1 MVKKHKHSRSI
12 LIDQVIRKLDGIC
25 ATIGVI
31 IAFLILL
38 FKIQFVF
45 FKIEDF
51 TILFYFIFIEFFRFL
66 GWLIGTKL
74 GIYFLSNSEDSVYSL
89 IDNQKIQ
96 FNQILES
103 QKTMSDQITIISNKI
118 IKK

>member
-1 MVKKHKHSRSI
+1 MKKKREHSRSV

-31 IAFLILL
+31 IALFVVSKFGNFSILN
-38 FKIQFVF
+38 
-45 FKIEDF
+45 D
-51 TILFYFIFIEFFRFL
+51 FIFIEFFRFL
-66 GWLIGTKL
+66 GWIVGTKL
-74 GIYFLSNSEDSVYSL
+74 GIYFLSNSEDSFYSL

-96 FNQILES
+96 FNQILEN
-103 QKTMSDQITIISNKI
+103 QEIMSEQILTISNNI

>member
-1 MVKKHKHSRSI
+1 MKKKREHSRSV

-31 IAFLILL
+31 IALFVVSKFGNFSILNDLIFL
-38 FKIQFVF
+38 
-45 FKIEDF
+45 
-51 TILFYFIFIEFFRFL
+51 EFFRFL
-66 GWLIGTKL
+66 GWIIGTKL
-74 GIYFLSNSEDSVYSL
+74 GIYFLSNSEDSFYSL

-96 FNQILES
+96 FNQILEN
-103 QKTMSDQITIISNKI
+103 QEIMSEQILTISNNI